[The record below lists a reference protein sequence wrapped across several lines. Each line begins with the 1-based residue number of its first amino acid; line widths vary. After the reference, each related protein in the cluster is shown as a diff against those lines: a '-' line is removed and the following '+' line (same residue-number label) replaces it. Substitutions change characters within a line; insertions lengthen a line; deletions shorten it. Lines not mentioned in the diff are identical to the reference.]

1 MEHSARKDGRKPVSI
16 CGALSSESVAEAI
29 SGALRRSFG
38 TNAKAVARASG
49 ANVETARNWL
59 DARNAPSLTAFLRLA
74 QGCPE
79 LKAEV
84 RRWLDLDAATDPETD
99 RLLTALADQIVRHR
113 ALSKKA
119 EGEE

>member
-16 CGALSSESVAEAI
+16 CAALSSESVAEAVAV
-29 SGALRRSFG
+29 ALRRAFG
-38 TNAKAVARASG
+38 GNAKAVARASG
-49 ANVETARNWL
+49 ANVETARHWL
-59 DARNAPSLTAFLRLA
+59 EARNAPSLTMFLRLA

-99 RLLTALADQIVRHR
+99 RLLTALADQLVRHR
-113 ALSKKA
+113 ALTIKH
-119 EGEE
+119 EGET